1 MSNIVN
7 LSKGGV
13 VNLSKTTPSLSKVV
27 VGLGWDP
34 ADNSDTAPKKGF
46 FSKLFGSS
54 IEPSRSAQ
62 TIDCDA
68 FAILLVDGKYRGQGD
83 IVYFN
88 HLRHDSG
95 AVIHC
100 GDNLTGDGD
109 GDDEQIIINLKDL
122 PSRYT
127 EVVLAVNIYSAH
139 SKHQTFGDIKNAF
152 IRLVDSSN
160 NAEICRYNISNES
173 EYTNKTAVVMGKVEK
188 VNGEWQFKALG
199 EGYDI
204 ANIGELASKYI

>member
-13 VNLSKTTPSLSKVV
+13 VNLSKSTPGLSKVI

-34 ADNSDTAPKKGF
+34 ADADDSAPKKGF
-46 FSKLFGSS
+46 FSRLFGSDS
-54 IEPSRSAQ
+54 DSRPTSQ

-68 FAILLVDGKYRGQGD
+68 FAVLLVNGKYID
-83 IVYFN
+83 NSDTVYYN
-88 HLRHDSG
+88 RLQHKSG

-109 GDDEQIIINLKDL
+109 GDDEQIILKLKDI
-122 PSRYT
+122 PSRYDGII
-127 EVVLAVNIYSAH
+127 LAVNIYSAH

-160 NAEICRYNISNES
+160 NKEICRYNISES
-173 EYTNKTAVVMGKVEK
+173 PEYKNKTAVVMGKLERI
-188 VNGEWQFKALG
+188 NNEWQFKALG
-199 EGYDI
+199 EGYDV
-204 ANIGELASKYI
+204 ANIGELADKYK